1 MPLTRKDAVTTLLLV
16 GAVLVFYAYLSGT
29 DLAIINDTRGA
40 LLVIGALGLGMCI
53 VGGSAGY
60 VGRNTYTTLQSVL
73 GLAELAI
80 VLIGLITTA
89 EWTVMWLT
97 IGVTVQWAAA
107 IVYRLS
113 VQPPVHGASRA

>member
-1 MPLTRKDAVTTLLLV
+1 MPLTRKDAVTTLMLI

-60 VGRNTYTTLQSVL
+60 VGRNTYSILQSVL
-73 GLAELAI
+73 GVAALAI
-80 VLIGLITTA
+80 IVFGLITAA
-89 EWTVMWLT
+89 EWTVVSLT
-97 IGVTVQWAAA
+97 ILIAVQWAAA

-113 VQPPVHGASRA
+113 VRPPVHGASRI

>member
-113 VQPPVHGASRA
+113 VRPPVHGASRI